1 MGRSPSKPV
10 AAMTC
15 SLTRLCWR
23 PKLKL
28 ETTEAGT
35 LPTDYDA
42 GKTALDALLSWAD
55 AHAVGAD
62 RNEATTRLH
71 LIDGLLEDVLQ
82 WDKASIRCEEPAGSG
97 RVDYACG
104 APAMLFILEAKRE
117 GVYFELPAG
126 TRTGTHT
133 IESLVSGAAGRAL
146 RDALQQVAG
155 YAALNGVGP
164 AAVCNGHQLVLFL
177 ANRTDGVPPLQ
188 GKALVFAGLDDM
200 RNDFRLL
207 WDNASKFGVE
217 ERRIYQTLQLTPASA
232 PRPLSS
238 TLPQYPGTKRRNDL
252 QSGLDILGELFLEDV
267 TRLEELRKDFL
278 RDCYASSG
286 ALSQYA
292 EVSKR
297 ILQTRYAMLR
307 SEGDVEHEAVES
319 KKGLTP
325 SLTQDML
332 AAAASRRP
340 IVLLGDV
347 GVGKTT
353 FIQRL
358 VHVDAEEV
366 FENTITLYIDLGSTT
381 TLTTLDSFIVD
392 EGIRQLRDR
401 YEVDVDEAELVE
413 SVYNGA
419 LNRFDR
425 GYLGKLK
432 EVDPPS
438 YQRERINYLR
448 SMVEDRPGH
457 LRAVLEHLRSSWRR
471 QLVVFLDNID
481 QRNSADQEQ
490 VFLIANELAQHWPA
504 TVFVTLR
511 PETFYRSSRSG
522 TLSGYQPRV
531 FTIAPP
537 RADIMLQRKVDFAL
551 KQIADTG
558 RLGSFPVG
566 VSVDSASLTAF
577 LEVLSENFR
586 SNDRLLALIDNIASG
601 NMRLALQFV
610 SGFIGSGHVNTRK
623 IIDIYTDSGEYKIP
637 VHEFLRALLFGD
649 GEYYDPDASPIA
661 NLLRITR
668 PDGREHFLLPLLLSH
683 VQALGEQ
690 LAQDGYVP
698 VEQLYSFAQQLGF
711 EQDQIASALEHGR
724 AKRLLN
730 ASPRYSGDN
739 LYLNYRITSV
749 GAYTTKVLLG
759 YFAYLDAVSVDTP
772 IVDLSYR
779 QLIHDARSLT
789 ERVVRTEY
797 FRVYLD
803 KQWAKIA
810 GQNLPWEW
818 PAASRQ
824 AADDVRRVGKVADP
838 ATWSQAPDSR

>member
-1 MGRSPSKPV
+1 M
-10 AAMTC
+10 
-15 SLTRLCWR
+15 
-23 PKLKL
+23 
-28 ETTEAGT
+28 
-35 LPTDYDA
+35 PTDYDA

-104 APAMLFILEAKRE
+104 TPATLFILEAKRE
-117 GVYFELPAG
+117 GVYFNLPAG

-133 IESLVSGAAGRAL
+133 IESLASGTAGRAL
-146 RDALQQVAG
+146 REALQQVAG

-188 GKALVFAGLDDM
+188 GKALVFTGLDDM

-207 WDNASKFGVE
+207 WDNASKSGIE
-217 ERRIYQTLQLTPASA
+217 ERRIYQMLQLTPASA

-292 EVSKR
+292 EVSKQ

-358 VHVDAEEV
+358 VHIDAEEI
-366 FENTITLYIDLGSTT
+366 FENAITLYIDLGSTT

-392 EGIRQLRDR
+392 EGIRQLRER

-432 EVDPPS
+432 DIDPPS
-438 YQRERINYLR
+438 YQRERINHLR
-448 SMVEDRPGH
+448 SMVEDRPDH
-457 LRAVLEHLRSSWRR
+457 LRAVLEHL
-471 QLVVFLDNID
+471 
-481 QRNSADQEQ
+481 
-490 VFLIANELAQHWPA
+490 
-504 TVFVTLR
+504 
-511 PETFYRSSRSG
+511 
-522 TLSGYQPRV
+522 
-531 FTIAPP
+531 
-537 RADIMLQRKVDFAL
+537 
-551 KQIADTG
+551 
-558 RLGSFPVG
+558 
-566 VSVDSASLTAF
+566 
-577 LEVLSENFR
+577 
-586 SNDRLLALIDNIASG
+586 
-601 NMRLALQFV
+601 
-610 SGFIGSGHVNTRK
+610 
-623 IIDIYTDSGEYKIP
+623 
-637 VHEFLRALLFGD
+637 
-649 GEYYDPDASPIA
+649 
-661 NLLRITR
+661 
-668 PDGREHFLLPLLLSH
+668 
-683 VQALGEQ
+683 
-690 LAQDGYVP
+690 
-698 VEQLYSFAQQLGF
+698 
-711 EQDQIASALEHGR
+711 
-724 AKRLLN
+724 
-730 ASPRYSGDN
+730 
-739 LYLNYRITSV
+739 LYLDMFSLRCL
-749 GAYTTKVLLG
+749 AG
-759 YFAYLDAVSVDTP
+759 Y
-772 IVDLSYR
+772 IVDLGGA
-779 QLIHDARSLT
+779 H
-789 ERVVRTEY
+789 ER
-797 FRVYLD
+797 FH
-803 KQWAKIA
+803 A
-810 GQNLPWEW
+810 GRDGADL
-818 PAASRQ
+818 
-824 AADDVRRVGKVADP
+824 ADDLLCCGG
-838 ATWSQAPDSR
+838 